1 MCPERK
7 KGLLGRNS
15 RDSGPQ
21 ANIRRFSTIWLSDRE
36 SAEVQVTAMKQD
48 GSAVD
53 AECLG
58 FRGSAGNPMS
68 REERLEKITDCVQR
82 VLSDRDSERMV
93 TLIEGLE
100 NVADISEIM
109 EILGRKPGS

>member
-1 MCPERK
+1 MEETLRK
-7 KGLLGRNS
+7 IRVEPGN
-15 RDSGPQ
+15 RD
-21 ANIRRFSTIWLSDRE
+21 
-36 SAEVQVTAMKQD
+36 SAEVQVTAMRKD

-68 REERLEKITDCVQR
+68 REDRMEKITDCVQR
-82 VLSDRDSERMV
+82 VLSDRDSYRMV
-93 TLIEGLE
+93 ALLEDLE

-109 EILGRKPGS
+109 SILGRRPDA